1 MEHRALLSK
10 VITLLFLVFTIE
22 SCNTSIHSPERFI
35 RRSDAALKHSG
46 EQLLYHDTLF
56 SGVLYEMYNEKD
68 TALSEKYLDGL
79 RNNISRKWFPSGKLS
94 EERSYVNGKRIG
106 IHQGWYPDGKKRFL
120 YHFVNDE
127 VDGLAEDWYADG
139 KPMKRMNYV
148 NGHESGMQ
156 TAWESDG
163 SIMANYM
170 AKNGRNY
177 GLTGVKNC
185 KNVKDSIK

>member
-127 VDGLAEDWYADG
+127 VDGLAED
-139 KPMKRMNYV
+139 
-148 NGHESGMQ
+148 GHESGMQ